1 MITRIMIT
9 DTVTV
14 MIVALQSRILRQAQ
28 ARERTRALER
38 TIRYQ
43 RSKLKRTE
51 KRRRN

>member
-1 MITRIMIT
+1 MIT

-14 MIVALQSRILRQAQ
+14 MIAALTRRKSRQAL
-28 ARERTRALER
+28 ARERTRARER